1 MQSRVF
7 RQVAAMRDG
16 ATLDVANLGDAGVR
30 VRTPLKPDC
39 NLLNETVTGP
49 IRALRMQLWCRI
61 SPALAKSGRH

>member
-1 MQSRVF
+1 MQSRGF

-39 NLLNETVTGP
+39 TLLKETVTG
-49 IRALRMQLWCRI
+49 RL
-61 SPALAKSGRH
+61 